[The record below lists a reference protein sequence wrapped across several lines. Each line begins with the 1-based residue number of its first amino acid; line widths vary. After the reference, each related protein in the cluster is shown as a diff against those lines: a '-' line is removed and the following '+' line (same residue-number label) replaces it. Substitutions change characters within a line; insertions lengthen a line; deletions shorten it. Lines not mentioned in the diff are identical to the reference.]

1 MTLDLNKMLK
11 IEREVEVIFLT
22 TILTSSN
29 LGNSIHTKHHL
40 LQIIIEKSEG
50 REMKVN
56 AIIYSTRPTL
66 IKCI

>member
-1 MTLDLNKMLK
+1 MTLDLNKILK
-11 IEREVEVIFLT
+11 IERET
-22 TILTSSN
+22 TILTSST
-29 LGNSIHTKHHL
+29 LGNSIHTKNHL